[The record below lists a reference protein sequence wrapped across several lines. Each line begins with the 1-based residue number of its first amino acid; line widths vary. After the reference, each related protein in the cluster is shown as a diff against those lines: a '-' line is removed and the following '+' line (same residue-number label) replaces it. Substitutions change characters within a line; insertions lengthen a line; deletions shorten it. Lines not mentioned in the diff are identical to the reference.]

1 MVNQASG
8 CLLAILVLKYRPYW
22 STKRVDLPPSSG
34 HSFYFNMAVF
44 FYKARD
50 EKGSVTSGEVEAS
63 ERRLAL
69 QRLHAQG
76 LTPITLKEGD
86 LGAFSA
92 ADKLVERLREWRG
105 SKSSKTSA
113 EIGIKTRGKKREGVG
128 LAVLK
133 RLMELHSSGLPV
145 GDSIRILSQRLSNKE
160 QQGIVQTLW
169 RDLSEGS
176 TLAGAMS
183 RQPRYFPGSIS
194 YVIEAGEA
202 TGNLAPILRKVIDY
216 MEEKEAIRKK
226 MIASMIYPAFICS
239 VAIGVVVLF
248 MTVLLPQ
255 IQGMLDRLGGEM
267 TWSARVLIEG
277 SNVVAQGGPF
287 ALVALVFAVI
297 AFQQWRRTDS
307 GLRRSDA
314 WLLKL
319 PLIGKIFF
327 YGDLF
332 QVGNLISTLLESGI
346 NTTETLRLTERTVK
360 NTDLR
365 ERFHTARTQVN
376 EGLSIAQA
384 FQRNHFMP
392 NLAVDI
398 LTVGENTGNLAH
410 SMNEI
415 TKSFRNELTDRLTRL
430 TALVSTGALICAFVL
445 VALIAVGI
453 VTSVFQVSRTLS

>member
-1 MVNQASG
+1 
-8 CLLAILVLKYRPYW
+8 
-22 STKRVDLPPSSG
+22 
-34 HSFYFNMAVF
+34 MAVF
-44 FYKARD
+44 NYKARD
-50 EKGSVTSGEVEAS
+50 DQGRIVSGSIEAA
-63 ERRLAL
+63 ERRLAM
-69 QRLHAQG
+69 QRLQAQW
-76 LTPITLKEGD
+76 LTPLTLKEGRSSTPSA
-86 LGAFSA
+86 LARLSERARAFRSPRSNKGATEANVRS
-92 ADKLVERLREWRG
+92 RG
-105 SKSSKTSA
+105 A
-113 EIGIKTRGKKREGVG
+113 KREGVG
-128 LAVLK
+128 LTVLK

-145 GDSIRILSQRLSNKE
+145 GDSIRILSQRLSDKE
-160 QQGIVQTLW
+160 QRGIVQTLW

-216 MEEKEAIRKK
+216 LEEKEAIRKK
-226 MIASMIYPAFICS
+226 MIASMIYPVFICT

-267 TWSARVLIEG
+267 TWSARILIDG
-277 SNVVAQGGPF
+277 SSLIAKLGPF
-287 ALVALVFAVI
+287 ALIGLILVGLG
-297 AFQQWRRTDS
+297 FQQWRRSES

-314 WLLKL
+314 WLLRV

-360 NTDLR
+360 NTELR
-365 ERFHTARTQVN
+365 ERFNTARGQVN

-392 NLAVDI
+392 DLAVDI

-415 TKSFRNELTDRLTRL
+415 TKGFRNELTDRLTRL

>member
-1 MVNQASG
+1 
-8 CLLAILVLKYRPYW
+8 
-22 STKRVDLPPSSG
+22 
-34 HSFYFNMAVF
+34 MAVF
-44 FYKARD
+44 NYKARD
-50 EKGSVTSGEVEAS
+50 AQGAIVSGTIDAG
-63 ERRLAL
+63 ERRLAM
-69 QRLHAQG
+69 QRLQAQG
-76 LTPITLKEGD
+76 LSPVTLKEGSAGAPSFFAK
-86 LGAFSA
+86 LG
-92 ADKLVERLREWRG
+92 ERL
-105 SKSSKTSA
+105 KSLRSQSGVNDNA
-113 EIGIKTRGKKREGVG
+113 EAAQKTRGAKRESVG
-128 LAVLK
+128 LTVLK

-145 GDSIRILSQRLSNKE
+145 GDSIRILSQRLSDKE
-160 QQGIVQTLW
+160 QQAIVQTLW

-216 MEEKEAIRKK
+216 LEEKQAIRKK
-226 MIASMIYPAFICS
+226 MIASMVYPSFICT

-267 TWSARVLIEG
+267 TWSARILIEG
-277 SNVVAQGGPF
+277 SSLVAQVGPF
-287 ALVALVFAVI
+287 TLVALALAAIVFR
-297 AFQQWRRTDS
+297 QWRRTES
-307 GLRRSDA
+307 GLRRSDG
-314 WLLKL
+314 WLLRI
-319 PLIGKIFF
+319 PLLGKIFF

-346 NTTETLRLTERTVK
+346 NTTETLRLTERTIK
-360 NTDLR
+360 NTELR
-365 ERFHTARTQVN
+365 ERFNVARSQVN

-384 FQRNHFMP
+384 FQRNQFMP
-392 NLAVDI
+392 DLAVDI

-415 TKSFRNELTDRLTRL
+415 TKGFRNELTARLTRL

-453 VTSVFQVSRTLS
+453 VTSVFQVSRSLS

>member
-1 MVNQASG
+1 MA
-8 CLLAILVLKYRPYW
+8 L
-22 STKRVDLPPSSG
+22 
-34 HSFYFNMAVF
+34 FY
-44 FYKARD
+44 YKARD
-50 EKGSVTSGEVEAS
+50 DQGSISSGTLEAS

-76 LTPITLKEGD
+76 LIPLTLKEGTPD
-86 LGAFSA
+86 TTSPIFKIAGMVKTWFGP
-92 ADKLVERLREWRG
+92 R
-105 SKSSKTSA
+105 SSKTGDGVA
-113 EIGIKTRGKKREGVG
+113 LEARGKKREWVG

-160 QQGIVQTLW
+160 QQRVVQTLW

-176 TLAGAMS
+176 TLAAAMS
-183 RQPRYFPGSIS
+183 RLPRFFPGSIS

-202 TGNLAPILRKVIDY
+202 TGNLTPILCKVIDY

-226 MIASMIYPAFICS
+226 MIASMIYPSFICT

-255 IQGMLDRLGGEM
+255 IQGMLDPLGGEM
-267 TWSARVLIEG
+267 TWSARILIEG
-277 SNVVAQGGPF
+277 SNVVALGGPF
-287 ALVALVFAVI
+287 VLIALAFAII

-307 GLRRSDA
+307 GLHRSDA
-314 WLLKL
+314 WLLKV
-319 PLIGKIFF
+319 PMIGGIFF

-332 QVGNLISTLLESGI
+332 QAGNLISTLLESGV

-365 ERFHTARTQVN
+365 ERFNTARNQVN
-376 EGLSIAQA
+376 EGLSISQA
-384 FQRNHFMP
+384 FQRNQFMP
-392 NLAVDI
+392 DLAVDI
-398 LTVGENTGNLAH
+398 LTVGENTGNLVH

-415 TKSFRNELTDRLTRL
+415 TKGFRNELTNRLTRL
-430 TALVSTGALICAFVL
+430 TALVSSGALICAFIL

>member
-1 MVNQASG
+1 M
-8 CLLAILVLKYRPYW
+8 
-22 STKRVDLPPSSG
+22 
-34 HSFYFNMAVF
+34 SFFN
-44 FYKARD
+44 YKARD
-50 EKGSVTSGEVEAS
+50 KQGAIVGGSIEAA
-63 ERRLAL
+63 ERRLAM
-69 QRLHAQG
+69 QRLQAQG
-76 LTPITLKEGD
+76 LTPITLKEDAG
-86 LGAFSA
+86 G
-92 ADKLVERLREWRG
+92 
-105 SKSSKTSA
+105 KSSFMTKLAERTKSLRSQRSMHEDAATITTQQRRSA
-113 EIGIKTRGKKREGVG
+113 KREGVG
-128 LAVLK
+128 LTVLK
-133 RLMELHSSGLPV
+133 RLMELHNSGLPV
-145 GDSIRILSQRLSNKE
+145 GDSIRILSQRLSDKE
-160 QQGIVQTLW
+160 QQAIVQTLW

-216 MEEKEAIRKK
+216 LEEKEAIRKK
-226 MIASMIYPAFICS
+226 MIASMVYPAFICS

-267 TWSARVLIEG
+267 TWSARLLIDG
-277 SNVVAQGGPF
+277 SSVVAQIGPF
-287 ALVALVFAVI
+287 VVVALII
-297 AFQQWRRTDS
+297 ALLGFQQWRRSES

-314 WLLKL
+314 WLLKV
-319 PLIGKIFF
+319 PLVGKIFF

-346 NTTETLRLTERTVK
+346 NTTETLRLTERTIK
-360 NTDLR
+360 NTELR
-365 ERFHTARTQVN
+365 ERFNVARGQVN

-384 FQRNHFMP
+384 FQRNRFMP
-392 NLAVDI
+392 DLAVDI

-415 TKSFRNELTDRLTRL
+415 TKGFRQELSGRLGRL